1 MRKTILIALYLFA
14 GNFFSALA
22 QKMEIIPLGVYGG
35 GDESNL
41 SCYLIGV
48 ENTNAYLSLDAG
60 TLRSGLYKAIDKK
73 TFNAISAEEI
83 LKNYIKGYFISHG
96 HLDHLSGLIINS
108 PEDSAKPIYSLPFV
122 VDVFKNNY
130 FTNASWAN
138 FGNEGELPILNKYT
152 YNRVKPNTQFSI
164 KGTTMIGEVFELSHV
179 NPQKSSAILVNNND
193 EYILYFGDT
202 GADRIERTDNLNKI
216 WHRIAP
222 LIKEKKLQTLLIE
235 VSFPNSQPENKL
247 FGHLTPKLLVEEL
260 TQLKEIAGLKNLK
273 GLNIIITH
281 LKPSGQAIDTI
292 KKELATSN
300 SLDVNYIFPIQGE
313 KIKL

>member
-179 NPQKSSAILVNNND
+179 NPQKSSAILVKNND
-193 EYILYFGDT
+193 EYVLYFGDT
-202 GADRIERTDNLNKI
+202 GADRIEKTDNLNKI